1 MQGFAQTAMAETAA
15 RLDRVRLLWWLLQ
28 GSPQPHGKI
37 TDTGAE
43 KQHLHEG
50 VTVFCVSNI
59 ADAGA

>member
-15 RLDRVRLLWWLLQ
+15 LLDRVRLLWWLLQ

-37 TDTGAE
+37 TDIGAE

-50 VTVFCVSNI
+50 VTVF
-59 ADAGA
+59 